1 VDTVVESVH
10 LSGSVAV
17 WASASVFRIH
27 QSFLWEFAPFDE
39 SLPVAGNAALTR
51 QTMAGAIY
59 AGLPAGLDAAEA
71 TARTRPLGL
80 LQYVYSLATAYHTT
94 HATPPTL
101 RRAAGLLET
110 RAKHVAA
117 SRCLR
122 IAEQEV
128 GHDALAL
135 KDIAAFGLP
144 AEAFVAR
151 VRPRDAFD
159 LLELF
164 SRLADSSEPVG
175 VLGYVYVMERMALR
189 NTAASIEALERL
201 LPPGVRATRC
211 MRVHSSVGRDA
222 THVAESVEVIATLPP
237 EDRRT
242 IARAAFET
250 SSLMHKE
257 ASDYPGDQAMRGIL
271 KEIGGA
277 EALLAHHGRAI

>member
-1 VDTVVESVH
+1 MDEVVESVH
-10 LSGSVAV
+10 LSGSVAAQ
-17 WASASVFRIH
+17 ASSSGFRIH

-39 SLPVAGNAALTR
+39 SLPKAGNAAVTR
-51 QTMAGAIY
+51 QTMAAAIY
-59 AGLPAGLDAAEA
+59 AGLPAGLDPAEA

-80 LQYVYSLATAYHTT
+80 LRYVYSLATAYHTT

-101 RRAAGLLET
+101 RRAAGFLEA

-117 SRCLR
+117 ARCLR
-122 IAEQEV
+122 IAEQET

-144 AEAFVAR
+144 AEDFIAR

-164 SRLADSSEPVG
+164 NRLADSAEPVA
-175 VLGYVYVMERMALR
+175 VLGYVYVLERMALR
-189 NTAASIEALERL
+189 NTATSIEALERL
-201 LPPGVRATRC
+201 LPPGVSATRC

-237 EDRRT
+237 EDRTT
-242 IARAAFET
+242 IARSAFET
-250 SSLMHKE
+250 SSLMHE
-257 ASDYPGDQAMRGIL
+257 DASDYPGDEAMCAIL

-277 EALLAHHGRAI
+277 EPLLSHHFRAM